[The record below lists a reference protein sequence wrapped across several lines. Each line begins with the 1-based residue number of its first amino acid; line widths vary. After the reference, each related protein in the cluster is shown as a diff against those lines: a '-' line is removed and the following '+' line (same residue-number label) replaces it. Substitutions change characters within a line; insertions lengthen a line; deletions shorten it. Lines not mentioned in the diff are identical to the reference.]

1 MFHLIDLDT
10 WERREHFQYYTEM
23 IKCGY
28 SLTAELDVTDFLK
41 LIRQKGLKFYPSFVY
56 CVSSVVNSLN
66 EFKMGLSKEGLPGI
80 WDTVHPSFTVFHN
93 DDHTFSDLW
102 TYYSDDFPSFYR
114 AMTDDMKTY
123 GDHKGIKGKPG
134 QPQNFFCISC
144 VPWLSY
150 TGLSTMSA
158 DASPNLFP
166 IITYGKYEEAG
177 GRYKIPLT
185 VTISHAAA
193 DGYHTSLLINQI
205 QEFIT
210 KDFTI

>member
-1 MFHLIDLDT
+1 MFHLIDMDT
-10 WERREHFQYYTEM
+10 WERREHFQYYTEI

-28 SLTAELDVTDFLK
+28 SLTADLDVTDFLK
-41 LIRQKGLKFYPSFVY
+41 LIRQKDLKFYPSFVY
-56 CVSSVVNSLN
+56 CVSSVVNRLK
-66 EFKMGLSKEGLPGI
+66 EFKMGLSEEGLPVI
-80 WDTVHPSFTVFHN
+80 WDSVHPSYTVFHE

-102 TYYSDDFPSFYR
+102 TYYSEDFSSFYQ
-114 AMTDDMKTY
+114 AMTEDMNTY
-123 GDHKGIKGKPG
+123 GNNKGIKGRPG

-158 DASPNLFP
+158 EGSPNLFP
-166 IITYGKYEEAG
+166 IITCGKYHKTH
-177 GRYKIPLT
+177 GRYKMPLT

-193 DGYHTSLLINQI
+193 DGYHTTLLINQI